1 MITEVQ
7 YESLFAFCRKHYV
20 QYYDVQVELVDHL
33 AEAIEEKLKLNPKL
47 NFEQALESVYA
58 GFGIKGF
65 ADIVATRMEMI
76 SKKSRKQKWKL
87 FFAYFTI
94 PKIAMT
100 ICLYATILFLGKFLT
115 QDYFRGVLLSVLG
128 LSVFI
133 FEIIHS
139 IQSNKLFKNQKKEM
153 IFTSDRLSGII
164 HSGFFIQIFFTSSVF
179 DYTEVKQMHYLA
191 YALISLF
198 ILVIFI
204 SILAHRD
211 FVKELHSN
219 ALKLYPKA
227 FAQ

>member
-1 MITEVQ
+1 MITEAQ

-33 AEAIEEKLKLNPKL
+33 SEAIEEKMKENPKL
-47 NFEQALESVYA
+47 SFEEALDNVYA

-65 ADIVATRMEMI
+65 ADIVATRMEMV
-76 SKKSRKQKWKL
+76 SKKSRQHKWKL
-87 FFAYFTI
+87 FFSYFTV

-100 ICLYATILFLGKFLT
+100 LCIYAAMLLIGRWLT
-115 QDYFRGVLLSVLG
+115 QDYQSGIFLSILG
-128 LSVFI
+128 LAVFV
-133 FEIIHS
+133 FEVLYII
-139 IQSNKLFKNQKKEM
+139 QMNRLFKSQKKPL
-153 IFTSDRLSGII
+153 IYTSERISGVI
-164 HSGFFIQIFFTSSVF
+164 HSGFFMQIFFSSSIF
-179 DYTEVKQMHYLA
+179 DYAEVKQMSFIS

-211 FVKELHSN
+211 FVKELHRKAIN
-219 ALKLYPKA
+219 QYPKA

>member
-1 MITEVQ
+1 MITEAQ

-33 AEAIEEKLKLNPKL
+33 SEAIEEKMKENPKL
-47 NFEQALESVYA
+47 SFEEALDNVYA

-65 ADIVATRMEMI
+65 ADIVATRMEMV
-76 SKKSRKQKWKL
+76 SKRGRQQKWKL
-87 FFAYFTI
+87 FFSYFTV

-100 ICLYATILFLGKFLT
+100 LCIYAAMLLIGRWLT
-115 QDYFRGVLLSVLG
+115 QDYQSGIFLSILG
-128 LSVFI
+128 LAVFV
-133 FEIIHS
+133 FEVLYII
-139 IQSNKLFKNQKKEM
+139 QMNRLFKSQKKPL
-153 IFTSDRLSGII
+153 IYTSERISGVI
-164 HSGFFIQIFFTSSVF
+164 HSGFFMQIFFSSSIF
-179 DYTEVKQMHYLA
+179 DYAEVKQMSFIS

-211 FVKELHSN
+211 FVKELHRKAIN
-219 ALKLYPKA
+219 QYPKA